1 MLDIYDWVSTY
12 PGFEKFLAEQFV
24 KQSFRII
31 PDEMT
36 YRCLVKTI
44 IVKIEDDLRTL
55 VSSISDVNQFIS
67 KYNLSD
73 YSLDEYRSRLFYWK
87 SISLIEFNFDVELDS
102 AVSVLRG
109 YILFVAIDYYCR
121 EIMSVFDWVPIISLY
136 NSVSSDGLAQLQ
148 GYFVAKV
155 QQLENN

>member
-44 IVKIEDDLRTL
+44 IVKIEDDLL
-55 VSSISDVNQFIS
+55 
-67 KYNLSD
+67 
-73 YSLDEYRSRLFYWK
+73 
-87 SISLIEFNFDVELDS
+87 
-102 AVSVLRG
+102 
-109 YILFVAIDYYCR
+109 C
-121 EIMSVFDWVPIISLY
+121 
-136 NSVSSDGLAQLQ
+136 
-148 GYFVAKV
+148 
-155 QQLENN
+155 